1 MFSLFEKKKGLGGIC
16 CLSGVVL
23 KAQLREYLAY
33 FVSDSI
39 VILEG
44 GFKIFGEDS
53 LKGKQLV
60 VYMIRLHSLLNCH

>member
-1 MFSLFEKKKGLGGIC
+1 MFSLFEKIKGFGGIC

-33 FVSDSI
+33 FVSHSI

-44 GFKIFGEDS
+44 GFKVFWG
-53 LKGKQLV
+53 G
-60 VYMIRLHSLLNCH
+60 